1 MKQKTT
7 ELKKVLTQSEVDKV
21 NHFFKKAF
29 NFGKEK
35 KYAEAVACYDKVIK
49 LTPNHYIAWFN
60 KATDLA
66 RLNKYEEAIT
76 CYNEAI
82 KLHPTDSSYWTNKGL
97 ILLLQREYTKAVT
110 CFDESLKLDPLNKT
124 AKTYRASAKE
134 KQGEVFCPT

>member
-1 MKQKTT
+1 MVRKIT
-7 ELKKVLTQSEVDKV
+7 ELEKVLTQSEVDKV

-49 LTPNHYIAWFN
+49 LTPNHYIAWYN

-66 RLNKYEEAIT
+66 RLNKYEEAIA
-76 CYNEAI
+76 CYNVAI

-97 ILLLQREYTKAVT
+97 VLLLQREYAEAVA
-110 CFDESLKLDPLNKT
+110 CFDVSLRLDPLNKT
-124 AKTYRASAKE
+124 AKKYRTSAKE
-134 KQGEVFCPT
+134 KQGEIICLT

>member
-7 ELKKVLTQSEVDKV
+7 KPKKVFTQSEVDKV
-21 NHFFKKAF
+21 NYFFKKAF
-29 NFGKEK
+29 DFGKEK
-35 KYAEAVACYDKVIK
+35 KHAKAVEYYDKILSLV
-49 LTPNHYIAWFN
+49 PEHFIAWYN
-60 KATDLA
+60 KANDLA

-76 CYNEAI
+76 CYSEAI

-97 ILLLQREYTKAVT
+97 VLLLQREYTKAIS

-134 KQGEVFCPT
+134 KQGENKFV